1 MIETWNL
8 AGGILKFEDDTHTYW
23 FNDKKCISVTQVLH
37 KLMPNKYSGIDGE
50 VLRKAANRGTEIH
63 NSIEVYE
70 TLGLKRE
77 DLQEFRDFL
86 FLKEYYKLE
95 ILLVELPIVI
105 IYKDIVIAGRLD
117 GILREPID
125 DFAFRNCLYDIKA
138 TAILDKLYL
147 SMQESL
153 YKYGY
158 KQSYGD
164 LALNI
169 DGLRAFHLRKGTRKY
184 VVIDPCDAEA
194 LLDKYIEILEEEK
207 ENGKESSN

>member
-8 AGGILKFEDDTHTYW
+8 ANGVLKFEEETHTYW
-23 FNDKKCISVTQVLH
+23 FNDKKCISVTQILH
-37 KLMPNKYSGIDGE
+37 KLFPDKYSGIDTG
-50 VLRKAANRGTEIH
+50 VLKKAASRGTEIH
-63 NSIEVYE
+63 NSVEVYE
-70 TLGLKRE
+70 TIGLKRD
-77 DLQEFRDFL
+77 DLQEFRDYL

-105 IYKDIVIAGRLD
+105 IYKDLVIAGRLD

-125 DFAFRNCLYDIKA
+125 DFSYRNCLYDIKT
-138 TAILDKLYL
+138 TAVLDKLYL

-164 LALNI
+164 IALDI
-169 DGLRAFHLRKGTRKY
+169 EGLRAFHLKKGIRKY
-184 VVIDPCDAEA
+184 VVVDSCDPEA
-194 LLDKYIEILEEEK
+194 LLDKYIEILKEEEN
-207 ENGKESSN
+207 EA